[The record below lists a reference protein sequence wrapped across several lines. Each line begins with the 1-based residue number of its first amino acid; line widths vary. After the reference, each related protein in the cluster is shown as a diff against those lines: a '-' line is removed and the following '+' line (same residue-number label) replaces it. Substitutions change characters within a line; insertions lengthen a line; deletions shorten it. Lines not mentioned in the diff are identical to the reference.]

1 MEAFVKDPACPVDEI
16 ASYIDG
22 ELGPVR
28 ELEVEAH
35 FAECTACAD
44 ELNLQKQFLCGLEAS
59 LKRPDE
65 LALPRDFT
73 KHIVANAESTVSGLR
88 RPRERFNAVFI
99 CAGLM
104 LFILFALGT
113 DAGRLLGALSA
124 AVDKVAAIG
133 LFFVHLIY
141 DLFIGITIVM
151 RSFVG
156 RVPGDVFAAVL
167 LVIVVTALIAV
178 VSQRVLRMRRA

>member
-1 MEAFVKDPACPVDEI
+1 MEAFVNKPACPVDEI

-22 ELGPVR
+22 EFGTVR
-28 ELEVEAH
+28 ELELEAH
-35 FAECTACAD
+35 FAECAACAN

-65 LALPRDFT
+65 LELPRDFT

-113 DAGRLLGALSA
+113 DAGRVLGALSA

-133 LFFVHLIY
+133 GFFVRFVY
-141 DLFIGITIVM
+141 DLFVGITIVV
-151 RSFVG
+151 RTFAGHV
-156 RVPGDVFAAVL
+156 RGDVLATAL
-167 LVIVVTALIAV
+167 LAIVVMVLIAV

>member
-1 MEAFVKDPACPVDEI
+1 MAAFVNKPACPVDEI

-22 ELGPVR
+22 ELGAER
-28 ELEVEAH
+28 ELELETH
-35 FAECTACAD
+35 FAGCAACAD

-59 LKRPDE
+59 LKSPDE
-65 LALPRDFT
+65 LELPRDFT

-113 DAGRLLGALSA
+113 DAGRVLGGLSTG
-124 AVDKVAAIG
+124 VDKVAAIG
-133 LFFVHLIY
+133 AVFIHFIY
-141 DLFIGITIVM
+141 DLFVGITIVV
-151 RSFVG
+151 RTLAGHVH
-156 RVPGDVFAAVL
+156 GDVLATAL
-167 LVIVVTALIAV
+167 LAIVVMVVIAV